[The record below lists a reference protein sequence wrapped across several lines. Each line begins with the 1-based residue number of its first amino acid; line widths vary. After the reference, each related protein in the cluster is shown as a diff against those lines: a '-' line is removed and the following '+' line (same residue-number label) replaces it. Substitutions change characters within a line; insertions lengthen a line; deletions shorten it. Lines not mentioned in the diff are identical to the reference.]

1 MKIALPNSNHKAFI
15 PWKSNI
21 KMLVGVAFLL
31 PSLQNIGILHHK
43 KAKLRKHM
51 RQSVYDLFY
60 ISVTLTCGATTS
72 ENCTYL
78 TLAATPSVAATSCTY
93 TICPASSTVSRIR
106 LDLTVNWYPFW
117 ILQLVQLIISVYSH
131 CPLDLNAKSSD
142 TKCGTLSIR
151 WFCIRIERVM
161 TV

>member
-1 MKIALPNSNHKAFI
+1 MMGWLKRFGQA
-15 PWKSNI
+15 
-21 KMLVGVAFLL
+21 
-31 PSLQNIGILHHK
+31 QNILRPVKFKRTRHKSLPKIGPRLHFCFHLK
-43 KAKLRKHM
+43 DLIYH
-51 RQSVYDLFY
+51 VLYDLFY
-60 ISVTLTCGATTS
+60 ISVSLACGATTS

-78 TLAATPSVAATSCTY
+78 TLAATATPASACTY

-131 CPLDLNAKSSD
+131 CPLDPNAKSSD

-151 WFCIRIERVM
+151 WFCICIERVM